1 MYTMELVEKSII
13 LCRQID
19 ALYLN
24 DMEELSGSLNGELYD
39 SYKEVVLKEKR
50 ILNDIEENL
59 KNCMYAK

>member
-1 MYTMELVEKSII
+1 MELVEKSII